1 MSALLCNESSNYG
14 KNVTAITGIISD
26 ALDAVVCSHVYR
38 FNLSVHPSP
47 SREGGGGGGVGD
59 SAYESGGDARR
70 LP

>member
-47 SREGGGGGGVGD
+47 SRAGGGGGD
-59 SAYESGGDARR
+59 SAHESGGDARR